1 MPTFLISAPTGP
13 TSGAELVGLIENL
26 INWFFIGFMLLSVV
40 FVLLAALQFISSG
53 GDPNGVKS
61 AKNKLFWA
69 AVAIAIALLSKGF
82 VLAIGNILGL

>member
-53 GDPNGVKS
+53 GDPIGVKS